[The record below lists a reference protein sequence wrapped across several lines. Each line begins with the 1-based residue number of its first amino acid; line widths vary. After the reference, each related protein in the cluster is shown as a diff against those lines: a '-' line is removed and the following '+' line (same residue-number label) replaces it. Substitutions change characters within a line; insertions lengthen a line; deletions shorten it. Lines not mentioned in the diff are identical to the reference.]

1 METKLKPFDL
11 EAAKAGAKVITRD
24 GKPVRILCFDR
35 KNNQSPIVG
44 LVSDEYGEG
53 LASFTKDGKY
63 VVNGA
68 THCNDLFMAPVK
80 HEGWVNVYKTDAPCF
95 SATLHSESVYLTK
108 DDAMM
113 AIIDGI
119 NYIAT
124 VKLEWEE

>member
-11 EAAKAGAKVITRD
+11 EAAKNGAKVVTRD
-24 GKPVRILCFDR
+24 GHAVRIICYDR
-35 KNNQSPIVG
+35 KNEEYPIVA
-44 LVSDEYGEG
+44 LVGEDE
-53 LASFTKDGKY
+53 
-63 VVNGA
+63 GA
-68 THCNDLFMAPVK
+68 VFSYSSGGRYLEPNLTDHDLDLFMAPVK